1 MKKFNLILILIFS
14 CQLGIA
20 QTKDQKTSKS
30 ESLFFQDYSL
40 SGRMKNNSYINTSID
55 VKALDYTKIL
65 EELSEEKKFDFSKKP
80 LIVKKNLEIKGLNDK
95 INLEIIEGV
104 HIEIKAD
111 IFSFSTF
118 KNQEEKEYALINN
131 KPNQKIGLVIYVEKK
146 GKNKYLSDDEMNK
159 VIEFLKSI

>member
-20 QTKDQKTSKS
+20 QTKDQKPSKS

-40 SGRMKNNSYINTSID
+40 SGRMKKNSYINTSID

-80 LIVKKNLEIKGLNDK
+80 LIVKNFEIKGLNDK
-95 INLEIIEGV
+95 INLEIIEGI

-118 KNQEEKEYALINN
+118 KNQEEKEDALINN

-146 GKNKYLSDDEMNK
+146 GKNKYLSDDEMNL